1 MQFENSDAIAV
12 TDKYG
17 DYCRVKKPTVNT
29 DKRARSHFETALERR
44 EKLEVISCAPFEQ
57 LLPDH
62 LLVRAGNG

>member
-29 DKRARSHFETALERR
+29 DKRARSQFETGFKAGKTRSH
-44 EKLEVISCAPFEQ
+44 KLRT
-57 LLPDH
+57 L
-62 LLVRAGNG
+62 